1 MNIHF
6 SNSQFSILTY
16 HGNVI
21 MKKLS
26 GPQATERGRVSDL
39 RQKNPALR
47 ETGGTSVQYSD
58 YSDDLT
64 LNDADIVELDS
75 KSIVRQDDEKADIS
89 DYADDLTLN
98 DADITD
104 LEKQKLP
111 RAESLDDLTDYA
123 DDLTLNDA
131 DIVEIDS
138 KNILMPRDEKAY
150 ITDYADDLTLN
161 DADIRDLTA
170 QSGLLR
176 SLGAGSDDLMPD
188 YPPDIKH
195 PRTHDYTDDLSLNN
209 ADIRDIAATGPIPVR
224 RPEDRSNDLRANH
237 PGILEIDD
245 SPLAGDAAAFEDY
258 TDDLS
263 LNNADIR
270 DLTALSGPPDSH
282 IVDIIDTDGT
292 DILSDLPAEIIELMC
307 YTENDKA
314 ETRDYE
320 NLMPEIIREAMGL
333 AEDKNT
339 DEESLSGIA
348 ENVLSDTYNPLLCP
362 ADKTDFL
369 KEQNDLIELTDI
381 STDFIDDNEDTVVNF
396 EKREPKESND
406 IIDLTDIALPL
417 PDDNEDTVD
426 LEEKDEIQTVA
437 DPDAGAAG
445 HEDAAALDGNNLFL
459 SESTEE
465 SSALTGDFNEF
476 SGYSDDDGESDLSED
491 IEAVADLI
499 NIVVRFPDDDTESA
513 GDGDK
518 KKKDLLALLEKE
530 ISEDTDIAE
539 DYAEYEEALGKS
551 GEEETD
557 AEYENDRIE
566 VPSAEDEISERCD
579 TADTGAEKVSEKNS
593 LNVTDFYS
601 LEETDIAM
609 EKDLID
615 LLEMEPSET
624 VSENMPEFQEL
635 SDSSPVFIKNDA
647 EIQDQPRSDTVPE
660 QITEPQ
666 KIPGKSSDTL
676 AEYLEDIVKDII
688 CEKIDQMVLDQQR
701 IVDVI
706 EKAVLKEKNKLIRD
720 LTADG

>member
-1 MNIHF
+1 MGSENLEVNPVFYKMAILT
-6 SNSQFSILTY
+6 SQFSLPTS

-26 GPQATERGRVSDL
+26 GPQVADRGRVS
-39 RQKNPALR
+39 QKNPAIR
-47 ETGGTSVQYSD
+47 ENRGSSVHSD

-75 KSIVRQDDEKADIS
+75 KNIVRQHDEKADIS

-111 RAESLDDLTDYA
+111 RAESLGDLTDYA

-138 KNILMPRDEKAY
+138 KNILMPRDEKAD

-176 SLGAGSDDLMPD
+176 SLGDSSDDLTPD
-188 YPPDIKH
+188 YPPDIKA
-195 PRTHDYTDDLSLNN
+195 PRTDDYNDDLSLNN
-209 ADIRDIAATGPIPVR
+209 ADILDIAATGPIPVS
-224 RPEDRSNDLRANH
+224 RPRSNNLRATH

-245 SPLAGDAAAFEDY
+245 SPPAGDAAAFEDY

-270 DLTALSGPPDSH
+270 DLTATEEH
-282 IVDIIDTDGT
+282 IIDTDGAK
-292 DILSDLPAEIIELMC
+292 ILSDLPAEIIELMC
-307 YTENDKA
+307 YTENGKA

-320 NLMPEIIREAMGL
+320 SLMPEIIREAMGL
-333 AEDKNT
+333 AEDKDT
-339 DEESLSGIA
+339 DDGSLSGIA
-348 ENVLSDTYNPLLCP
+348 EKMLSDTYNPILCP

-396 EKREPKESND
+396 EKREPKESNE

-426 LEEKDEIQTVA
+426 LEEKDTLPEKDEIQTVA
-437 DPDAGAAG
+437 DP
-445 HEDAAALDGNNLFL
+445 AALDGNNLFL

-465 SSALTGDFNEF
+465 SSELTGDFNEF
-476 SGYSDDDGESDLSED
+476 SGYSDEGESDLSED

-499 NIVVRFPDDDTESA
+499 NIVVRFPDDDTES
-513 GDGDK
+513 GDK

-539 DYAEYEEALGKS
+539 DYAAYDEALEES
-551 GEEETD
+551 GEEAGEETYP
-557 AEYENDRIE
+557 EYENDRIDI
-566 VPSAEDEISERCD
+566 PRAENENSESCD
-579 TADTGAEKVSEKNS
+579 TADTGAEKVSENNS

-601 LEETDIAM
+601 IEETDIVM

-615 LLEMEPSET
+615 LLEMEPAEKI
-624 VSENMPEFQEL
+624 SENMPEFQGPP
-635 SDSSPVFIKNDA
+635 DSSPVFIKPVFIKNDA
-647 EIQDQPRSDTVPE
+647 EIQDQPRSETVPE
-660 QITEPQ
+660 QTDKPQ
-666 KIPGKSSDTL
+666 KIQRKSSDTL

-706 EKAVLKEKNKLIRD
+706 EKAVLKEKIKLIRD